1 MIRDGMMVKMTK
13 TQRSGNRRWMTSGVT
28 GVTGVTRTGMEND
41 TAGTLFKKMELE
53 VDDRVSQRQAKVRK
67 APRMVACKE

>member
-28 GVTGVTRTGMEND
+28 GATGVTRTGMGNG
-41 TAGTLFKKMELE
+41 TTGTL
-53 VDDRVSQRQAKVRK
+53 SRK
-67 APRMVACKE
+67 NGTGTG